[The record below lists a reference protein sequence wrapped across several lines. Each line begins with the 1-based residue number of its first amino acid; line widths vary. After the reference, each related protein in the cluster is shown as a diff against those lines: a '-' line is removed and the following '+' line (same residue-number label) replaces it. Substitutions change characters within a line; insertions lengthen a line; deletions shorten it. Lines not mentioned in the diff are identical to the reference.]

1 MDTAMTIN
9 PETTTTTQRKSLM
22 ISPAMG
28 CPLQLAMEEL
38 ARAAVQQH
46 VLYQEGECQPRPE
59 LLDRLEAWSS
69 LHALIR
75 SRICVASRET
85 AISADDRDVV
95 LDQVSRRLVEIATP
109 SQLRHLL
116 ATLTACAR
124 ATTCPLGTMAV
135 EDAPAASA

>member
-1 MDTAMTIN
+1 MTTN
-9 PETTTTTQRKSLM
+9 AEVTTQRKSL
-22 ISPAMG
+22 IEVPTMG

-38 ARAAVQQH
+38 ARVAVQQH

-75 SRICVASRET
+75 SSFCVASRE
-85 AISADDRDVV
+85 AANLADARDVA
-95 LDQVSRRLVEIATP
+95 LDRLLRQLAELATP
-109 SQLRHLL
+109 SQLRHLR
-116 ATLTACAR
+116 AMLTACAR
-124 ATTCPLGTMAV
+124 ATTCPLGMMAV